1 MLLDEAD
8 FVRRVNIVQ
17 GDLSA
22 IVENSNIERISAS
35 RTLHIF
41 ILAYV
46 NVSSDKEKDVNFI
59 CYKFIEQNFE
69 SSPLLLAKE
78 SALNVKS

>member
-46 NVSSDKEKDVNFI
+46 NVSSDKEK
-59 CYKFIEQNFE
+59 ER
-69 SSPLLLAKE
+69 
-78 SALNVKS
+78 